1 MAFDPDTSLERAME
15 TFWAKGFETTSMQD
29 LLDAMK
35 LSKSSLYQQYGD
47 KRSLFT
53 RCLDHY
59 CDAQTQAMV
68 ENLARAPSGMAFI
81 ESTFREVIRAPK
93 QGPRGWGCLLMNSAS
108 EFGVREGWI
117 SPSLK
122 RGKRLFFR
130 VFHAAVLRAQE
141 EGDIAADRNPDEL
154 AHYLVSNMSGLRNLL
169 KTGASKSEA
178 DGIVDTMLTA
188 LR

>member
-1 MAFDPDTSLERAME
+1 ME
-15 TFWAKGFETTSMQD
+15 TFWEKGFEATSMQD
-29 LLDAMK
+29 LLGAMG

-59 CDAQTQAMV
+59 CDSQSRAMADK
-68 ENLARAPSGMAFI
+68 LANAPSGLAFI
-81 ESTFREVIRAPK
+81 ESTFREVIRAPRR
-93 QGPRGWGCLLMNSAS
+93 GPRGWGCLLMNSAS
-108 EFGVREGWI
+108 EFGVREGWV

-130 VFHAAVLRAQE
+130 AFRAAVLRAQE
-141 EGDIAADRNPDEL
+141 EGVIAAEKNPDEL